1 MDFVLRSKGSAMN
14 ASVYCAHCGA
24 LNQPQAVTCFA
35 CSRSLD
41 EPAPAAI
48 DARRLIHGRY
58 RLVRQLGVG
67 GFGAVYQAEDTT
79 LGNRLV
85 AVKEMSP
92 RGLSPEEAKEA
103 TDAFQQEAL
112 LLAGLAHP
120 SLPRIYERFEE
131 EGRWYLVMDF
141 IEGETLEVYLDKQGG
156 TLPVKEALGLALQ
169 LTEVL
174 SYLHSRQ
181 PPIIFRDLKP
191 SNIIRSADGQVT
203 LVDFGI
209 ARFFKPGQSKDTI
222 AFGSPGYAAP
232 EQYGKA
238 QTTPRSDIFSL
249 GAVLHQ
255 MLTGIDPSEKPFRF
269 APLTMPRPAG
279 LSGLI
284 GLMVKMDESKRPRSM
299 EVIKRELTALLDV
312 PSTSWRDDE
321 LSLTGASISP
331 PGTSIGSWTATGP
344 VVTPAGYS
352 GPPIQTLQGS
362 AAPQPTQKKKGK
374 AGCLVG
380 LAVAAFLIW
389 QIVSGVTSHSTATS
403 STNTDTT
410 LPGSNVTATATPAG
424 TGITVYSVAWS
435 PDGAQVASGGVDG
448 KIALWNAT
456 TGALILTLNTE
467 FAEVNMVAWSPNGSL
482 IAAVGNKS
490 ELQIWNS
497 NDGTSYATYK
507 IASSGIAALSWSP
520 DNEHIALAGGDSTVR
535 IVDVLNG
542 SFSLFAQSS
551 HGVNAVAWSPNGQY
565 LAFGGVDWTVQVW
578 DYAQDTVAFT
588 YLGHS
593 GAIDAIAWS
602 PDGTRIASTGGDGT
616 IQVWDA
622 LTGANTFTYTNVTG
636 IALAWS
642 PNGQYLASSEYYGY
656 AKVWE
661 MNDADPIFVFAQ
673 QYAAYS
679 YSVAWSP
686 DSKQIASSGYNGTIQ
701 MWDALTGAIFV
712 TCWQP

>member
-1 MDFVLRSKGSAMN
+1 MN

-41 EPAPAAI
+41 EPAPAAT

-85 AVKEMSP
+85 ALKEMSP

-103 TDAFQQEAL
+103 TEAFQREAL

-191 SNIIRSADGQVT
+191 SNIIRAPDGQVF

-269 APLTMPRPAG
+269 APLTIPRPAG

-284 GLMVKMDESKRPRSM
+284 ERMVEMDESKRPPSM
-299 EVIKRELTALLDV
+299 EVIKRELEVLLDEHTPWSADDSALRAALLSSV
-312 PSTSWRDDE
+312 GTAI
-321 LSLTGASISP
+321 GARA
-331 PGTSIGSWTATGP
+331 ATGP
-344 VVTPAGYS
+344 VTQPAGYS
-352 GPPIQTLQGS
+352 GPPIQPLQGS

-389 QIVSGVTSHSTATS
+389 QIVSGVTSHSTATNYT
-403 STNTDTT
+403 TNTDSTSYTPVDQPTT
-410 LPGSNVTATATPAG
+410 SSTGGIVTNAPSTPTWVYTLAWSPSGDRIASAGGAPNFQVWNVADGQRILNVTTAG
-424 TGITVYSVAWS
+424 YIVYGLVWS
-435 PDGAQVASGGVDG
+435 PDGSHIVTIDERSDVQIWD
-448 KIALWNAT
+448 AT
-456 TGALILTLNTE
+456 TGAPSRTYKESPLDVHVI
-467 FAEVNMVAWSPNGSL
+467 AWS
-482 IAAVGNKS
+482 A
-490 ELQIWNS
+490 
-497 NDGTSYATYK
+497 
-507 IASSGIAALSWSP
+507 
-520 DNEHIALAGGDSTVR
+520 DSTRLALGCTDGSVR
-535 IVDVLNG
+535 IINASDGVNPVVYRG
-542 SFSLFAQSS
+542 HAQQ
-551 HGVNAVAWSPNGQY
+551 VNAVAWSPDGKY
-565 LAFGGVDWTVQVW
+565 VASGGNDGTVQVW
-578 DYAQDTVAFT
+578 DSATGKPVYT
-588 YLGHS
+588 YQGHNS
-593 GAIDAIAWS
+593 AINSIAWS
-602 PDGTRIASTGGDGT
+602 PDGKRIASADSSSRVET
-616 IQVWDA
+616 WDA
-622 LTGANTFTYTNVTG
+622 LTGQNLLSYNGAFSGANAVSWSPDGSYLAAGDGANKVQVWASDKTTPVYTYNKHTG
-636 IALAWS
+636 PVRSLAWS
-642 PNGQYLASSEYYGY
+642 L
-656 AKVWE
+656 
-661 MNDADPIFVFAQ
+661 
-673 QYAAYS
+673 
-679 YSVAWSP
+679 
-686 DSKQIASSGYNGTIQ
+686 DSKRIASGAEDGTVQI
-701 MWDALTGAIFV
+701 WDALTGV
-712 TCWQP
+712 TVVTYYQS